1 MKRRILSLL
10 LVLTL
15 LMALPFAVAAEE
27 NGTANQENVSITV
40 SPEPDLTTGVI
51 DVEVLDTLTFQLKD
65 TGGNE
70 VNSGF
75 LRVPYGNST
84 TDMSVT
90 NGAVQLPVSNLIVS
104 NNDRLDGG
112 SREYCFKYME
122 SSDRDPIAEITLNIS
137 VHSVSVSNISLTS
150 NYALGGQI
158 DAFNVVFPQVNGVT
172 FGTPQIRN
180 EADEPVTS
188 GTFDHQTY
196 KVQVPVSFSKGYK
209 PADDFA
215 ITLDGKPGEPID
227 GGYAFELYPT
237 YTITYNNLDGRNLS
251 NAPASYNK
259 YSGTVTIPNPTKDG
273 YRFLGWTGEGITEPQ
288 KDVSFAAK
296 EMNRNLTYTA
306 KWEKIIYHNVDFV
319 TRHGATPQPQ
329 QVESGTKA
337 ARPADPTEDGWKFK
351 GWYISDDYIGEPFD
365 FTTAI
370 TENTTLYAKW
380 AKTWTVTFDVN
391 GHGTAPDPQTVDI
404 GTKAVRPTDPAQTGW
419 RFDGWYT
426 DKDCTAAYDFDSVVT
441 DNITLYAKWVKTVT
455 VTYHVG
461 SYGTAPDSQT
471 VDAGKKFTRPADPV
485 DSRAI
490 FQGWYTD
497 ENYTTAYDFGSAVE
511 TDLNLYAKWKDGYR
525 VVFQTAHGT
534 APAEQKVALDGK
546 ATKPADPTA
555 TGYIF
560 KGWYTSQLYTAEFD
574 FNTPITADTTL
585 YAKWNEIYTVTF
597 NVGGHGAAPTAQTV
611 ENGGKATKP
620 ENPTAKGWRFDGWYT
635 DEKCTARYDFD
646 KAVTANTTLYAKWTQ
661 LFTLTFETNGGTKI
675 DSVEAPD
682 GSLVY
687 LGSYKP
693 TKSGYYFVG
702 WYTDKN
708 LTRAS
713 RVGYVRMDGNKTVYA
728 KFAVADKTNPKT
740 ADPALPGLALAV
752 LSFSTVGLAA
762 MGLKKR
768 K

>member
-27 NGTANQENVSITV
+27 GEPETKKKDVSITV
-40 SPEPDLTTGVI
+40 SPAPNPTTGI
-51 DVEVLDTLTFQLKD
+51 IELNYDDTLTFYLTGSDNKPVTDGLFENLD
-65 TGGNE
+65 TSVE
-70 VNSGF
+70 VRVNNGLVAFKAADILSDYDEKLDKQFKFSGWYKGSSEWNPSQRIEHFIIVRSQSISTVTLTSTGYAYGAPASGF
-75 LRVPYGNST
+75 
-84 TDMSVT
+84 SVT
-90 NGAVQLPVSNLIVS
+90 SADAHVTP
-104 NNDRLDGG
+104 
-112 SREYCFKYME
+112 
-122 SSDRDPIAEITLNIS
+122 
-137 VHSVSVSNISLTS
+137 SNISIYEPETGNKDVTLGEKAYEVRLQLTTATGYS
-150 NYALGGQI
+150 LAP
-158 DAFNVVFPQVNGVT
+158 DAVV
-172 FGTPQIRN
+172 
-180 EADEPVTS
+180 
-188 GTFDHQTY
+188 
-196 KVQVPVSFSKGYK
+196 
-209 PADDFA
+209 
-215 ITLDGKPGEPID
+215 TLDGKTGKYAE
-227 GGYAFELYPT
+227 GGYYVFQLDELYPT
-237 YTITYNNLDGRNLS
+237 YTITYNLDGGTISGR
-251 NAPASYNK
+251 PTSYNK

-288 KDVSFAAK
+288 KDVSFEAK

-306 KWEKIIYHNVDFV
+306 MWKEIIYHNVGFV
-319 TRHGATPQPQ
+319 TGHGATPQPQ

-351 GWYISDDYIGEPFD
+351 GWYISDDYIGESFD

-370 TENTTLYAKW
+370 TENTTLHAKW
-380 AKTWTVTFDVN
+380 AKTWTVTFDSN
-391 GHGTAPDPQTVDI
+391 GHGTAPAMQTVEE
-404 GTKAVRPTDPAQTGW
+404 GENAV
-419 RFDGWYT
+419 
-426 DKDCTAAYDFDSVVT
+426 
-441 DNITLYAKWVKTVT
+441 
-455 VTYHVG
+455 
-461 SYGTAPDSQT
+461 
-471 VDAGKKFTRPADPV
+471 
-485 DSRAI
+485 
-490 FQGWYTD
+490 
-497 ENYTTAYDFGSAVE
+497 
-511 TDLNLYAKWKDGYR
+511 
-525 VVFQTAHGT
+525 
-534 APAEQKVALDGK
+534 
-546 ATKPADPTA
+546 KPADPTA
-555 TGYIF
+555 EGYSF
-560 KGWYTSQLYTAEFD
+560 QGWYTTAECTEEFQFDTTPITGNTTVYAKWVKKPIVSFNTNGHGTAPAVQTVELNGKAVKPADPTAEGYVFRGWYTTAACTTEFD
-574 FNTPITADTTL
+574 FNTPIAADTTL
-585 YAKWNEIYTVTF
+585 YAKWDEIYTVTF
-597 NVGGHGAAPTAQTV
+597 NVGGHGTAPAAQKV

-620 ENPTAKGWRFDGWYT
+620 ENPNAKGWRFDGWYT

>member
-15 LMALPFAVAAEE
+15 LLALPFAAAADETKKVTLTLTKDTWTYTDTVTFSVKGPGGEDVPNGEVVVHHNEDKVSCRVNKGVAEISASELVS
-27 NGTANQENVSITV
+27 GLRLTLDQETEIIVNYAPGSGSNYEPTSDQTLSITV
-40 SPEPDLTTGVI
+40 NKGVLTRVALTSVGYAYGAPVSDFSVQSATEHVSAGKVSIVNDTDTTFGEKAYKVRLQLTTAEGYSLAS
-51 DVEVLDTLTFQLKD
+51 DVAVTLDDKTGTPGGDGYYEFQLD
-65 TGGNE
+65 
-70 VNSGF
+70 
-75 LRVPYGNST
+75 
-84 TDMSVT
+84 
-90 NGAVQLPVSNLIVS
+90 
-104 NNDRLDGG
+104 
-112 SREYCFKYME
+112 
-122 SSDRDPIAEITLNIS
+122 
-137 VHSVSVSNISLTS
+137 
-150 NYALGGQI
+150 
-158 DAFNVVFPQVNGVT
+158 
-172 FGTPQIRN
+172 
-180 EADEPVTS
+180 
-188 GTFDHQTY
+188 
-196 KVQVPVSFSKGYK
+196 
-209 PADDFA
+209 
-215 ITLDGKPGEPID
+215 
-227 GGYAFELYPT
+227 ELYPT
-237 YTITYNNLDGRNLS
+237 YTITYNLNDGKLS
-251 NAPASYNK
+251 NAPAQYNK
-259 YSGTVTIPNPTKDG
+259 NSGAITLPRPTRDG
-273 YRFLGWTGEGITEPQ
+273 YRFTGWTGTDLTE
-288 KDVSFAAK
+288 KTLDVVIPAGSTGDRK
-296 EMNRNLTYTA
+296 YTA
-306 KWEKIIYHNVDFV
+306 NWVE
-319 TRHGATPQPQ
+319 TR
-329 QVESGTKA
+329 
-337 ARPADPTEDGWKFK
+337 
-351 GWYISDDYIGEPFD
+351 
-365 FTTAI
+365 
-370 TENTTLYAKW
+370 
-380 AKTWTVTFDVN
+380 TVTFDVN

-404 GTKAVRPTDPAQTGW
+404 DTKAVKPTDPAQTGW

-426 DKDCTAAYDFDSVVT
+426 DKGCTVAYDFDKEVT
-441 DNITLYAKWVKTVT
+441 EDITLYAKWVKTVT

-525 VVFQTAHGT
+525 VVFQTAYGT
-534 APAEQKVALDGK
+534 APAEQKVALNGK

-597 NVGGHGAAPTAQTV
+597 NVGDHGTAPTAQTV

-635 DEKCTARYDFD
+635 DEKCTAGYDFD

-708 LTRAS
+708 LTRES

-762 MGLKKR
+762 LGIQKR

>member
-15 LMALPFAVAAEE
+15 LLALPVAAAAAGTKEVTLTLTKGTWTYTDTVTFSVKGPDGE
-27 NGTANQENVSITV
+27 GVPNGEVEVRSSMDHVFCYVNNGVAEIPASVLVSKLELPLGQEAVISVNYGPGSGSDYGPKSGQTSITV
-40 SPEPDLTTGVI
+40 NESTLPTVALTSAGYAYGAPVSGFSVQSATEHVSAGVVSIVNDTDTTFGEKAYKVRLQLTT
-51 DVEVLDTLTFQLKD
+51 E
-65 TGGNE
+65 
-70 VNSGF
+70 
-75 LRVPYGNST
+75 
-84 TDMSVT
+84 
-90 NGAVQLPVSNLIVS
+90 
-104 NNDRLDGG
+104 
-112 SREYCFKYME
+112 
-122 SSDRDPIAEITLNIS
+122 
-137 VHSVSVSNISLTS
+137 
-150 NYALGGQI
+150 
-158 DAFNVVFPQVNGVT
+158 
-172 FGTPQIRN
+172 
-180 EADEPVTS
+180 
-188 GTFDHQTY
+188 
-196 KVQVPVSFSKGYK
+196 KGYSLA
-209 PADDFA
+209 PDAVV
-215 ITLDGKPGEPID
+215 TLDGKTGTSTGD
-227 GGYAFELYPT
+227 GYYEFQLDELYPT
-237 YTITYNNLDGRNLS
+237 YTITYELDGGTLS
-251 NAPASYNK
+251 NAPTQYNK
-259 YSGTVTIPNPTKDG
+259 NSGTITIPRPNRDG
-273 YRFLGWTGEGITEPQ
+273 YRFTGWTGTDLTE
-288 KDVSFAAK
+288 KTLDVVIPAGSTGDRK
-296 EMNRNLTYTA
+296 YTA
-306 KWEKIIYHNVDFV
+306 NWVE
-319 TRHGATPQPQ
+319 TR
-329 QVESGTKA
+329 
-337 ARPADPTEDGWKFK
+337 
-351 GWYISDDYIGEPFD
+351 
-365 FTTAI
+365 
-370 TENTTLYAKW
+370 
-380 AKTWTVTFDVN
+380 TVTFDVN

-404 GTKAVRPTDPAQTGW
+404 GTKAVKPTDPVQTSW

-426 DKDCTAAYDFDSVVT
+426 DKDCTAAYDFDKEVT
-441 DNITLYAKWVKTVT
+441 EDITLYAKWVQTVT

-497 ENYTTAYDFGSAVE
+497 ENYTTAYDFGSPVE

-525 VVFQTAHGT
+525 VVFQTAYGT
-534 APAEQKVALDGK
+534 APAEQKVALNGK
-546 ATKPADPTA
+546 ATKPADPTD

-585 YAKWNEIYTVTF
+585 YAKWDEIYTVTF
-597 NVGGHGAAPTAQTV
+597 NVGNHGTAPAPQKV

-682 GSLVY
+682 GYLVY

-762 MGLKKR
+762 LGIKKR

>member
-15 LMALPFAVAAEE
+15 LLALPVGASATEAAKKD
-27 NGTANQENVSITV
+27 V
-40 SPEPDLTTGVI
+40 VI
-51 DVEVLDTLTFQLKD
+51 DVR
-65 TGGNE
+65 
-70 VNSGF
+70 S
-75 LRVPYGNST
+75 NST
-84 TDMSVT
+84 L
-90 NGAVQLPVSNLIVS
+90 NYGEPIVFFVHEKG
-104 NNDRLDGG
+104 ND
-112 SREYCFKYME
+112 
-122 SSDRDPIAEITLNIS
+122 T
-137 VHSVSVSNISLTS
+137 T
-150 NYALGGQI
+150 
-158 DAFNVVFPQVNGVT
+158 
-172 FGTPQIRN
+172 
-180 EADEPVTS
+180 PVTS
-188 GTFDHQTY
+188 GQLRIKLGDSSYGHYLRADGTAQLFWDVSLVDQDVTVYVQYLGNDLWNETEGKTIQVHMNPQPLSTVTLTFAGYAYGAPVSGFSVKSATEHVSAGEVSIENDTDTTFGEKAY
-196 KVQVPVSFSKGYK
+196 KVRLQLTTEKGYSLA
-209 PADDFA
+209 PDAVV
-215 ITLDGKPGEPID
+215 TLDGKTGTSTGD
-227 GGYAFELYPT
+227 GYYEFQLDELYPT
-237 YTITYNNLDGRNLS
+237 YTITYDLDRGTIS
-251 NAPASYNK
+251 GQPTSYNK
-259 YSGTVTIPNPTKDG
+259 YSGRVTIPNPAKDG

-288 KDVSFAAK
+288 KDVSFEAK

-319 TRHGATPQPQ
+319 TEHGAKPQAQ

-351 GWYISDDYIGEPFD
+351 SWHLNNDYMDNPFD
-365 FTTAI
+365 FDTPI
-370 TENTTLYAKW
+370 TGNITLYAKW
-380 AKTWTVTFDVN
+380 AKTWTVTFDSN
-391 GHGTAPDPQTVDI
+391 GHGTAPDVQTVEE
-404 GTKAVRPTDPAQTGW
+404 GENAAKPTDPTDGDYSFQ
-419 RFDGWYT
+419 GWYT
-426 DKDCTAAYDFDSVVT
+426 TAECSTTFDFST
-441 DNITLYAKWVKTVT
+441 PITGDTTVYAKWVKKPIVSFNKN
-455 VTYHVG
+455 G
-461 SYGTAPDSQT
+461 
-471 VDAGKKFTRPADPV
+471 
-485 DSRAI
+485 
-490 FQGWYTD
+490 
-497 ENYTTAYDFGSAVE
+497 
-511 TDLNLYAKWKDGYR
+511 
-525 VVFQTAHGT
+525 HGT
-534 APAEQKVALDGK
+534 APASQTVELNGK

-555 TGYIF
+555 EGYVF
-560 KGWYTSQLYTAEFD
+560 RGWYTTAACTTEFD
-574 FNTPITADTTL
+574 FNTPIAADTTL
-585 YAKWNEIYTVTF
+585 YAKWDEIYTVTF
-597 NVGGHGAAPTAQTV
+597 NVGDHGTAPAPQKV

-682 GSLVY
+682 GYLVY

-762 MGLKKR
+762 LGIQKR

>member
-27 NGTANQENVSITV
+27 GEPETKKKDVSITV
-40 SPEPDLTTGVI
+40 SPAPNPTTGI
-51 DVEVLDTLTFQLKD
+51 IELNYDDTLTFYLTGSDNKPVTDGLFENLD
-65 TGGNE
+65 TSVE
-70 VNSGF
+70 VRVNDGLVAFKAADILSDYDEKLDKQFKFSGWYKGSSEWNPSQRIEHFIIVRSQSISTVTLTSTGYAYGAPASGF
-75 LRVPYGNST
+75 
-84 TDMSVT
+84 SVT
-90 NGAVQLPVSNLIVS
+90 SADAHVTP
-104 NNDRLDGG
+104 
-112 SREYCFKYME
+112 
-122 SSDRDPIAEITLNIS
+122 
-137 VHSVSVSNISLTS
+137 SNISIYEPETGNKDVTLGEKAYEVRLQLTTATGYS
-150 NYALGGQI
+150 LAP
-158 DAFNVVFPQVNGVT
+158 DAVV
-172 FGTPQIRN
+172 
-180 EADEPVTS
+180 
-188 GTFDHQTY
+188 
-196 KVQVPVSFSKGYK
+196 
-209 PADDFA
+209 
-215 ITLDGKPGEPID
+215 TLDGKTGKYAE
-227 GGYAFELYPT
+227 GGYYVFQLDELYPT
-237 YTITYNNLDGRNLS
+237 YTITYNLDGGTISGR
-251 NAPASYNK
+251 PTSYNK

-288 KDVSFAAK
+288 KDVSFEAK

-306 KWEKIIYHNVDFV
+306 MWKEIIYHNVGFV
-319 TRHGATPQPQ
+319 TGHGATPQPQ

-370 TENTTLYAKW
+370 TENTTLHAKW
-380 AKTWTVTFDVN
+380 AKTWTVTFDSN
-391 GHGTAPDPQTVDI
+391 GHGAAP
-404 GTKAVRPTDPAQTGW
+404 A
-419 RFDGWYT
+419 
-426 DKDCTAAYDFDSVVT
+426 
-441 DNITLYAKWVKTVT
+441 
-455 VTYHVG
+455 
-461 SYGTAPDSQT
+461 SQT
-471 VDAGKKFTRPADPV
+471 V
-485 DSRAI
+485 
-490 FQGWYTD
+490 
-497 ENYTTAYDFGSAVE
+497 E
-511 TDLNLYAKWKDGYR
+511 LN
-525 VVFQTAHGT
+525 
-534 APAEQKVALDGK
+534 GK
-546 ATKPADPTA
+546 AVKPADPTA
-555 TGYIF
+555 EGYVF
-560 KGWYTSQLYTAEFD
+560 RGWYTTAACTTEFD
-574 FNTPITADTTL
+574 FNTPIAADTTL
-585 YAKWNEIYTVTF
+585 YAKWDEIYTVTF
-597 NVGGHGAAPTAQTV
+597 NVGGHGTAPAAQKV

-740 ADPALPGLALAV
+740 ADPALPGLALVV

>member
-15 LMALPFAVAAEE
+15 LLALPVAAAAAGTKEVTLTLTKDTWTYTDTVTFSVKGPDGE
-27 NGTANQENVSITV
+27 GVPNGEVEVRSSMDHVFCYVNNGVAEIPASVLVSKLELPLGQEAVISVNYGPGSGSDYGPKSGQISITV
-40 SPEPDLTTGVI
+40 NESTLPTVALTSAGYAYGAPVSGFSVQSATEHVSAGVVSIVNDTDTTFGEKAYKVRLQLTTAEGYSLAS
-51 DVEVLDTLTFQLKD
+51 DVAVTLDDKTGTSTGDGYYEFQLD
-65 TGGNE
+65 
-70 VNSGF
+70 
-75 LRVPYGNST
+75 
-84 TDMSVT
+84 
-90 NGAVQLPVSNLIVS
+90 
-104 NNDRLDGG
+104 
-112 SREYCFKYME
+112 
-122 SSDRDPIAEITLNIS
+122 
-137 VHSVSVSNISLTS
+137 
-150 NYALGGQI
+150 
-158 DAFNVVFPQVNGVT
+158 
-172 FGTPQIRN
+172 
-180 EADEPVTS
+180 
-188 GTFDHQTY
+188 
-196 KVQVPVSFSKGYK
+196 
-209 PADDFA
+209 
-215 ITLDGKPGEPID
+215 
-227 GGYAFELYPT
+227 ELYPT
-237 YTITYNNLDGRNLS
+237 YTITYNLNDGTIS
-251 NAPASYNK
+251 GQPTSYNK
-259 YSGTVTIPNPTKDG
+259 YSGRVTIPNPTKDG

-288 KDVSFAAK
+288 KDVSFEAK
-296 EMNRNLTYTA
+296 EMNRNLTYMA

-319 TRHGATPQPQ
+319 TEHGAKPQAQ

-351 GWYISDDYIGEPFD
+351 SWHLNNDYMDAPFD
-365 FTTAI
+365 FDTPI
-370 TENTTLYAKW
+370 TENITLYAKW
-380 AKTWTVTFDVN
+380 AKTWTVTFDSN
-391 GHGTAPDPQTVDI
+391 GHGTAPAVQTVEE
-404 GTKAVRPTDPAQTGW
+404 GENAAKPTDPTDGDYSFQ
-419 RFDGWYT
+419 GWYT
-426 DKDCTAAYDFDSVVT
+426 TAECTTEFRFDT
-441 DNITLYAKWVKTVT
+441 PITGDTTVYAKWVKKPIVSFNRN
-455 VTYHVG
+455 G
-461 SYGTAPDSQT
+461 
-471 VDAGKKFTRPADPV
+471 
-485 DSRAI
+485 
-490 FQGWYTD
+490 
-497 ENYTTAYDFGSAVE
+497 
-511 TDLNLYAKWKDGYR
+511 
-525 VVFQTAHGT
+525 HGT
-534 APAEQKVALDGK
+534 APASQTVELNGK

-555 TGYIF
+555 EGYVF
-560 KGWYTSQLYTAEFD
+560 RGWYTTAACTTEFD

-597 NVGGHGAAPTAQTV
+597 NVGRHGTAPTAQTV

-682 GSLVY
+682 GYLVY

-762 MGLKKR
+762 LGIQKR

>member
-15 LMALPFAVAAEE
+15 LMALPVAVAAAGTKEVTLTLTQDTWTYTDTVTFSVKGPDGE
-27 NGTANQENVSITV
+27 DVPNGEVEVRSSMALVFCYVNNGVAEISASELVSGLELTLGQKTEISVNYTPGSGSDYAPKSGQTSITV
-40 SPEPDLTTGVI
+40 NESTLPTVALTSAGYAYGAPVSGFSVKSATEHVSAGEVSIENDTDTTFGEKAYKVRLQLTTEKGYSLAS
-51 DVEVLDTLTFQLKD
+51 DVAVTLDDKTGTSTGDGHYEFQLD
-65 TGGNE
+65 
-70 VNSGF
+70 
-75 LRVPYGNST
+75 
-84 TDMSVT
+84 
-90 NGAVQLPVSNLIVS
+90 
-104 NNDRLDGG
+104 
-112 SREYCFKYME
+112 
-122 SSDRDPIAEITLNIS
+122 
-137 VHSVSVSNISLTS
+137 
-150 NYALGGQI
+150 
-158 DAFNVVFPQVNGVT
+158 
-172 FGTPQIRN
+172 
-180 EADEPVTS
+180 
-188 GTFDHQTY
+188 
-196 KVQVPVSFSKGYK
+196 
-209 PADDFA
+209 
-215 ITLDGKPGEPID
+215 
-227 GGYAFELYPT
+227 ELYPT
-237 YTITYNNLDGRNLS
+237 YTITYELDGGTLS
-251 NAPASYNK
+251 NAPTQYNK
-259 YSGTVTIPNPTKDG
+259 NSGTVTLPRPTRDG
-273 YRFLGWTGEGITEPQ
+273 YRFTGWTGTDLTE
-288 KDVSFAAK
+288 KTLDVVIPAGSTGDRK
-296 EMNRNLTYTA
+296 YTA
-306 KWEKIIYHNVDFV
+306 NW
-319 TRHGATPQPQ
+319 
-329 QVESGTKA
+329 VETQ
-337 ARPADPTEDGWKFK
+337 
-351 GWYISDDYIGEPFD
+351 
-365 FTTAI
+365 
-370 TENTTLYAKW
+370 
-380 AKTWTVTFDVN
+380 TVTFDVN

-426 DKDCTAAYDFDSVVT
+426 DRDCTAAYDFDKEVT
-441 DNITLYAKWVKTVT
+441 EDITLYAKWVQTVT

-461 SYGTAPDSQT
+461 SYGTAPASQT

-574 FNTPITADTTL
+574 FNTPIAADTTL

-762 MGLKKR
+762 VGLKKR

>member
-15 LMALPFAVAAEE
+15 LLALPFAVAAEE

-237 YTITYNNLDGRNLS
+237 YTITYNNLDGGKLS

-288 KDVSFAAK
+288 KDVSFEAK

-306 KWEKIIYHNVDFV
+306 EWEKIIYHNVGFV
-319 TRHGATPQPQ
+319 TEHGAAPQPQ

-370 TENTTLYAKW
+370 TENTTLHAKW
-380 AKTWTVTFDVN
+380 AKTWTVTFDVG
-391 GHGTAPDPQTVDI
+391 GHGAAPAVQTVEE
-404 GTKAVRPTDPAQTGW
+404 G
-419 RFDGWYT
+419 
-426 DKDCTAAYDFDSVVT
+426 
-441 DNITLYAKWVKTVT
+441 
-455 VTYHVG
+455 
-461 SYGTAPDSQT
+461 
-471 VDAGKKFTRPADPV
+471 
-485 DSRAI
+485 
-490 FQGWYTD
+490 
-497 ENYTTAYDFGSAVE
+497 E
-511 TDLNLYAKWKDGYR
+511 
-525 VVFQTAHGT
+525 
-534 APAEQKVALDGK
+534 K

-555 TGYIF
+555 EGYSF
-560 KGWYTSQLYTAEFD
+560 QGWYTDTRYTMEYDFSKEVTEDTTLYAKWVKKPIVSFNTNGHGAAPASQTVELNGKAVKPADPTAEGYVFRGWYTTAACTTEFD

-635 DEKCTARYDFD
+635 DEKCTAGYDFD

>member
-15 LMALPFAVAAEE
+15 LLTLPFAGSAEAA
-27 NGTANQENVSITV
+27 A
-40 SPEPDLTTGVI
+40 
-51 DVEVLDTLTFQLKD
+51 KK
-65 TGGNE
+65 
-70 VNSGF
+70 
-75 LRVPYGNST
+75 
-84 TDMSVT
+84 SVT
-90 NGAVQLPVSNLIVS
+90 VAMLSDPALTYTETVKFSVKDKDGQPVTDGTVNLRSSVEGSNQCSCPVNNGVAEIQASTLVSNLGLPLGQPIEIFSCYLPGSGAYEATAETPLTITVNESTLPTVALTFVGYAYGKPVSGFSVQSATEHVSAGEVSIV
-104 NNDRLDGG
+104 NTD
-112 SREYCFKYME
+112 
-122 SSDRDPIAEITLNIS
+122 T
-137 VHSVSVSNISLTS
+137 
-150 NYALGGQI
+150 
-158 DAFNVVFPQVNGVT
+158 T
-172 FGTPQIRN
+172 FG
-180 EADEPVTS
+180 EKA
-188 GTFDHQTY
+188 Y
-196 KVQVPVSFSKGYK
+196 KVRLQLTTAEGYSLASDVAVTLDDK
-209 PADDFA
+209 TGTSADDGYYEFQ
-215 ITLDGKPGEPID
+215 LD
-227 GGYAFELYPT
+227 ELYPT
-237 YTITYNNLDGRNLS
+237 YTITYELGGGTLS
-251 NAPASYNK
+251 NAPTQYNK
-259 YSGTVTIPNPTKDG
+259 NSGTVTLPRPTRDG
-273 YRFLGWTGEGITEPQ
+273 YRFTRWTGTDLAEKTL
-288 KDVSFAAK
+288 DVVIPAASTGDR
-296 EMNRNLTYTA
+296 EYTA
-306 KWEKIIYHNVDFV
+306 NWVE
-319 TRHGATPQPQ
+319 TR
-329 QVESGTKA
+329 
-337 ARPADPTEDGWKFK
+337 
-351 GWYISDDYIGEPFD
+351 
-365 FTTAI
+365 
-370 TENTTLYAKW
+370 
-380 AKTWTVTFDVN
+380 TVTFDVN

-426 DKDCTAAYDFDSVVT
+426 DKDCTAAYDFVSVVT

-461 SYGTAPDSQT
+461 SYGTAPASQT

-525 VVFQTAHGT
+525 VVFQTAHGA
-534 APAEQKVALDGK
+534 APAEQKVALNGK

-574 FNTPITADTTL
+574 FNTPMAADTTL
-585 YAKWNEIYTVTF
+585 YAKWDEIYTVTF
-597 NVGGHGAAPTAQTV
+597 NVGGHGTAPAAQKV

-762 MGLKKR
+762 VGLKKR

>member
-15 LMALPFAVAAEE
+15 LLALPVAAAAAGTKEVTLTLTKDTWTYTDTVTFSVKGPDGE
-27 NGTANQENVSITV
+27 GVPNGEVEVRSSMDHVFCYVNNGVAEIPASVLVSKLELPLGQEAVISVNYGPGSGSDYGPKSGQTSITV
-40 SPEPDLTTGVI
+40 NESTLPTVALTSAGYAYGAPVSGFSVQSATEHVSAGVVSIVNDTDTTFGEKAYKVRLQLTT
-51 DVEVLDTLTFQLKD
+51 E
-65 TGGNE
+65 
-70 VNSGF
+70 
-75 LRVPYGNST
+75 
-84 TDMSVT
+84 
-90 NGAVQLPVSNLIVS
+90 
-104 NNDRLDGG
+104 
-112 SREYCFKYME
+112 
-122 SSDRDPIAEITLNIS
+122 
-137 VHSVSVSNISLTS
+137 
-150 NYALGGQI
+150 
-158 DAFNVVFPQVNGVT
+158 
-172 FGTPQIRN
+172 
-180 EADEPVTS
+180 
-188 GTFDHQTY
+188 
-196 KVQVPVSFSKGYK
+196 KGYSLA
-209 PADDFA
+209 PDAV
-215 ITLDGKPGEPID
+215 ITLDGKTGTPVGD
-227 GGYAFELYPT
+227 GYYEFQLDELYPT
-237 YTITYNNLDGRNLS
+237 YTITYELDGGTLS
-251 NAPASYNK
+251 NAPTQYNK
-259 YSGTVTIPNPTKDG
+259 NSGTITIPRPTRDG
-273 YRFLGWTGEGITEPQ
+273 YRFTGWTGTDLTE
-288 KDVSFAAK
+288 KTLDVVIPAGSTGDR
-296 EMNRNLTYTA
+296 EYTA
-306 KWEKIIYHNVDFV
+306 NWVE
-319 TRHGATPQPQ
+319 TR
-329 QVESGTKA
+329 
-337 ARPADPTEDGWKFK
+337 
-351 GWYISDDYIGEPFD
+351 
-365 FTTAI
+365 
-370 TENTTLYAKW
+370 
-380 AKTWTVTFDVN
+380 TVTFDVN
-391 GHGTAPDPQTVDI
+391 GHGTAPAPQTVDI
-404 GTKAVRPTDPAQTGW
+404 GTKAVKPADPAQTGW

-426 DKDCTAAYDFDSVVT
+426 DKDCTAAYDFDKEVT
-441 DNITLYAKWVKTVT
+441 KDITLYAKWVKTVT

-525 VVFQTAHGT
+525 VVFQTAYGT
-534 APAEQKVALDGK
+534 APAEQKVALNGK

-585 YAKWNEIYTVTF
+585 YAKWNETYTVTF
-597 NVGGHGAAPTAQTV
+597 NVGDHGTAPTAQTV

-646 KAVTANTTLYAKWTQ
+646 KTVTANTTLYAKWTQ

-682 GSLVY
+682 GYLVY

-752 LSFSTVGLAA
+752 LSFSAVGLAA
-762 MGLKKR
+762 VGIQKR

>member
-15 LMALPFAVAAEE
+15 LLVLPVAVAAAGTKEVTLTLTQDTWTYTDTVTFSVKGPDGE
-27 NGTANQENVSITV
+27 DVPNGEVEVRSSMDHVFCYVNKGVAEIPASVLVSRLELTLGQETVISVNYGPGSGSDYAPKSGQTSITV
-40 SPEPDLTTGVI
+40 NESTLPTVALTSAGYAYGAPVSGFSVQSATEHVSAGVVSIVNDTDTTFGEKAYKVRLQLTT
-51 DVEVLDTLTFQLKD
+51 E
-65 TGGNE
+65 
-70 VNSGF
+70 
-75 LRVPYGNST
+75 
-84 TDMSVT
+84 
-90 NGAVQLPVSNLIVS
+90 
-104 NNDRLDGG
+104 
-112 SREYCFKYME
+112 
-122 SSDRDPIAEITLNIS
+122 
-137 VHSVSVSNISLTS
+137 
-150 NYALGGQI
+150 
-158 DAFNVVFPQVNGVT
+158 
-172 FGTPQIRN
+172 
-180 EADEPVTS
+180 
-188 GTFDHQTY
+188 
-196 KVQVPVSFSKGYK
+196 KGYSLA
-209 PADDFA
+209 PDAVV
-215 ITLDGKPGEPID
+215 TLDGKTGTSTGD
-227 GGYAFELYPT
+227 GYYEFQLDELYPT
-237 YTITYNNLDGRNLS
+237 YTITYELDGGTLS
-251 NAPASYNK
+251 NAPTQYNK
-259 YSGTVTIPNPTKDG
+259 NSGTITIPRPTRAG
-273 YRFLGWTGEGITEPQ
+273 YRFTGWTGTDLTE
-288 KDVSFAAK
+288 KTLDVVIPAGST
-296 EMNRNLTYTA
+296 EDREYTA
-306 KWEKIIYHNVDFV
+306 NWVE
-319 TRHGATPQPQ
+319 TR
-329 QVESGTKA
+329 
-337 ARPADPTEDGWKFK
+337 
-351 GWYISDDYIGEPFD
+351 
-365 FTTAI
+365 
-370 TENTTLYAKW
+370 
-380 AKTWTVTFDVN
+380 TVTFDVN
-391 GHGTAPDPQTVDI
+391 GHGTAPAPQTVDI

-461 SYGTAPDSQT
+461 SYGTAPASQT

-525 VVFQTAHGT
+525 VVFQTAYGT
-534 APAEQKVALDGK
+534 APAEQKVALNGK

-555 TGYIF
+555 EGYVF
-560 KGWYTSQLYTAEFD
+560 RGWYTTAACTTEFD

-585 YAKWNEIYTVTF
+585 YAKWNETYTVTF
-597 NVGGHGAAPTAQTV
+597 NVGDHGTAPTAQTV

-762 MGLKKR
+762 LGIQKR

>member
-15 LMALPFAVAAEE
+15 LLALPVAVAAAGTKEVTLTLTQDTWTYTDTVTFSVKGPDGE
-27 NGTANQENVSITV
+27 AVPNGEVEVRGSMDQVFCYVNNGVAKISASVLVSKLELALGQKTEISVNYTPGSGSDYAPTSGQTSITV
-40 SPEPDLTTGVI
+40 NESTLPTVALTSAGYAYGAPVSDFSVQSATEHVSAGKVSIVNDTDTTFGEKAYKVRLQLTTAEGYSLAS
-51 DVEVLDTLTFQLKD
+51 DVVVTLDSKTGTPVGDGYYEFQLD
-65 TGGNE
+65 
-70 VNSGF
+70 
-75 LRVPYGNST
+75 
-84 TDMSVT
+84 
-90 NGAVQLPVSNLIVS
+90 
-104 NNDRLDGG
+104 
-112 SREYCFKYME
+112 
-122 SSDRDPIAEITLNIS
+122 
-137 VHSVSVSNISLTS
+137 
-150 NYALGGQI
+150 
-158 DAFNVVFPQVNGVT
+158 
-172 FGTPQIRN
+172 
-180 EADEPVTS
+180 
-188 GTFDHQTY
+188 
-196 KVQVPVSFSKGYK
+196 
-209 PADDFA
+209 
-215 ITLDGKPGEPID
+215 
-227 GGYAFELYPT
+227 ELYPT
-237 YTITYNNLDGRNLS
+237 YTITYELDGGTLS
-251 NAPASYNK
+251 NAPTQYDKN
-259 YSGTVTIPNPTKDG
+259 SGTITLPRPTRDG
-273 YRFLGWTGEGITEPQ
+273 YRFTGWTSTGLTE
-288 KDVSFAAK
+288 KTLDVVIPAGSTGDR
-296 EMNRNLTYTA
+296 EYTA
-306 KWEKIIYHNVDFV
+306 NWVE
-319 TRHGATPQPQ
+319 TR
-329 QVESGTKA
+329 
-337 ARPADPTEDGWKFK
+337 
-351 GWYISDDYIGEPFD
+351 
-365 FTTAI
+365 
-370 TENTTLYAKW
+370 
-380 AKTWTVTFDVN
+380 TVTFDVN
-391 GHGTAPDPQTVDI
+391 GHGTAPAPQTVDI
-404 GTKAVRPTDPAQTGW
+404 GTKAVKPTDPAQTGW

-426 DKDCTAAYDFDSVVT
+426 DKDCTAAYDFDKEVT
-441 DNITLYAKWVKTVT
+441 KDITLYAKWVKTVT

-461 SYGTAPDSQT
+461 SYGTAPASQT

-525 VVFQTAHGT
+525 VVFQTAYGT
-534 APAEQKVALDGK
+534 APAEQKVALNGK

-585 YAKWNEIYTVTF
+585 YAKWNETYTVTF
-597 NVGGHGAAPTAQTV
+597 NVGNHGTAPTAQTV

-708 LTRAS
+708 LTRES

-762 MGLKKR
+762 LGIQKR

>member
-15 LMALPFAVAAEE
+15 LLALPFAVAAAGTKEVTLTLTQDTWTYTDTVTFSVKGPDGE
-27 NGTANQENVSITV
+27 DVPNGEVEVRSSMALVFCYVNNGVAEISASELVSGLELTLGQKTEISVNYTPGSGSDYAPKSGQTSITV
-40 SPEPDLTTGVI
+40 NESTLPTVALTSVGYAYGAPVSDFSVQSATEHVSAGKVSFVNDTDTTFGEKAYKVRLQLTT
-51 DVEVLDTLTFQLKD
+51 E
-65 TGGNE
+65 
-70 VNSGF
+70 
-75 LRVPYGNST
+75 
-84 TDMSVT
+84 
-90 NGAVQLPVSNLIVS
+90 
-104 NNDRLDGG
+104 
-112 SREYCFKYME
+112 
-122 SSDRDPIAEITLNIS
+122 
-137 VHSVSVSNISLTS
+137 
-150 NYALGGQI
+150 
-158 DAFNVVFPQVNGVT
+158 
-172 FGTPQIRN
+172 
-180 EADEPVTS
+180 
-188 GTFDHQTY
+188 
-196 KVQVPVSFSKGYK
+196 KGYSLA
-209 PADDFA
+209 PDAVV
-215 ITLDGKPGEPID
+215 TLDGKTGTPVGD
-227 GGYAFELYPT
+227 GYYEFQLDELYPT
-237 YTITYNNLDGRNLS
+237 YTITYELDGGTLS
-251 NAPASYNK
+251 NAPAQYNK
-259 YSGTVTIPNPTKDG
+259 NSGTVTLPRPTRDG
-273 YRFLGWTGEGITEPQ
+273 YRFTGWTGTDLTE
-288 KDVSFAAK
+288 KTLDVVIPAGSTGDRK
-296 EMNRNLTYTA
+296 YTA
-306 KWEKIIYHNVDFV
+306 NWVE
-319 TRHGATPQPQ
+319 TR
-329 QVESGTKA
+329 
-337 ARPADPTEDGWKFK
+337 
-351 GWYISDDYIGEPFD
+351 
-365 FTTAI
+365 
-370 TENTTLYAKW
+370 
-380 AKTWTVTFDVN
+380 TVTFDVN

-525 VVFQTAHGT
+525 VVFQTAYGT

-635 DEKCTARYDFD
+635 DEKCTAGYDFD

-762 MGLKKR
+762 VGLKKR

>member
-15 LMALPFAVAAEE
+15 LLALPVGASATEAAKKD
-27 NGTANQENVSITV
+27 V
-40 SPEPDLTTGVI
+40 VI
-51 DVEVLDTLTFQLKD
+51 DVR
-65 TGGNE
+65 
-70 VNSGF
+70 S
-75 LRVPYGNST
+75 NST
-84 TDMSVT
+84 L
-90 NGAVQLPVSNLIVS
+90 NYGEPIVLFVHEKG
-104 NNDRLDGG
+104 ND
-112 SREYCFKYME
+112 
-122 SSDRDPIAEITLNIS
+122 T
-137 VHSVSVSNISLTS
+137 T
-150 NYALGGQI
+150 
-158 DAFNVVFPQVNGVT
+158 
-172 FGTPQIRN
+172 
-180 EADEPVTS
+180 PVTS
-188 GTFDHQTY
+188 GQLQIKLGDSSYGAHPGADGTVQILLDVSLVDQDVTVYVQYLGNDLWNETEEKTIQVHMNPQPLSTVTLTSAGYAYGAPVSGFSVKSATEHVSAGEVSIVNDTDTTFGEKAY
-196 KVQVPVSFSKGYK
+196 KVRLQLTTEKGYSL
-209 PADDFA
+209 ASDVA
-215 ITLDGKPGEPID
+215 VTLDDKTGTSTGD
-227 GGYAFELYPT
+227 GHYEFQLDELYPT
-237 YTITYNNLDGRNLS
+237 YTITYELDGGTLS
-251 NAPASYNK
+251 NAPTQYNK
-259 YSGTVTIPNPTKDG
+259 NSGTVTLPRPTRDG
-273 YRFLGWTGEGITEPQ
+273 YRFTGWTGTDLAEKTL
-288 KDVSFAAK
+288 DVVIPAGSTGDR
-296 EMNRNLTYTA
+296 EYTA
-306 KWEKIIYHNVDFV
+306 NWVE
-319 TRHGATPQPQ
+319 TR
-329 QVESGTKA
+329 
-337 ARPADPTEDGWKFK
+337 
-351 GWYISDDYIGEPFD
+351 
-365 FTTAI
+365 
-370 TENTTLYAKW
+370 
-380 AKTWTVTFDVN
+380 TVTFDVN

-461 SYGTAPDSQT
+461 SYGTAPASQT
-471 VDAGKKFTRPADPV
+471 VDTGKKFTRPADPV

-511 TDLNLYAKWKDGYR
+511 TNLNLYAKWKDGYR
-525 VVFQTAHGT
+525 VVFQTAHGA
-534 APAEQKVALDGK
+534 APAEQKVALNGK

-574 FNTPITADTTL
+574 FNTPIAADTTL
-585 YAKWNEIYTVTF
+585 YAKWDEIYTVTF
-597 NVGGHGAAPTAQTV
+597 NVGGHGTAPAAQKV

-740 ADPALPGLALAV
+740 ADPALPGLAMAV
-752 LSFSTVGLAA
+752 LSFSAVGLAA

>member
-15 LMALPFAVAAEE
+15 LLALPVAVAAAGTKEVTLTLTQDTWTYTDTVTFSVKE
-27 NGTANQENVSITV
+27 PGGEVVPNGKVEVRSSMGLVSCYVNNGVAKISASELVSGLDLTLGQETEIFVNYEPGSGSDYAPTNGQTLITVNESTLPTVALTSAGYAYGAPVSGFSVKSATEHVSAGEVSIENDTDTTFGEKAYKV
-40 SPEPDLTTGVI
+40 RLQLTT
-51 DVEVLDTLTFQLKD
+51 E
-65 TGGNE
+65 
-70 VNSGF
+70 
-75 LRVPYGNST
+75 
-84 TDMSVT
+84 
-90 NGAVQLPVSNLIVS
+90 
-104 NNDRLDGG
+104 
-112 SREYCFKYME
+112 
-122 SSDRDPIAEITLNIS
+122 
-137 VHSVSVSNISLTS
+137 
-150 NYALGGQI
+150 
-158 DAFNVVFPQVNGVT
+158 
-172 FGTPQIRN
+172 
-180 EADEPVTS
+180 
-188 GTFDHQTY
+188 
-196 KVQVPVSFSKGYK
+196 KGYSLA
-209 PADDFA
+209 PDAVV
-215 ITLDGKPGEPID
+215 TLDGKTGTSTGD
-227 GGYAFELYPT
+227 GYYEFQLDELYPT
-237 YTITYNNLDGRNLS
+237 YTITYELDGGTLS
-251 NAPASYNK
+251 NAPTQYNK
-259 YSGTVTIPNPTKDG
+259 NSGTITIPRPTRDG
-273 YRFLGWTGEGITEPQ
+273 YRFTGWTGTDLTE
-288 KDVSFAAK
+288 KTLDVVIPAGSTGDR
-296 EMNRNLTYTA
+296 EYTA
-306 KWEKIIYHNVDFV
+306 NWVG
-319 TRHGATPQPQ
+319 TR
-329 QVESGTKA
+329 
-337 ARPADPTEDGWKFK
+337 
-351 GWYISDDYIGEPFD
+351 
-365 FTTAI
+365 
-370 TENTTLYAKW
+370 
-380 AKTWTVTFDVN
+380 TVTFDVN

-404 GTKAVRPTDPAQTGW
+404 GTKAVKPADPVQTGW

-461 SYGTAPDSQT
+461 SYGTAPASQT

-525 VVFQTAHGT
+525 VVFQTAYGT
-534 APAEQKVALDGK
+534 APAEQKVALNGK

-585 YAKWNEIYTVTF
+585 YAKWNETYTVTF
-597 NVGGHGAAPTAQTV
+597 NVGDHGTAPTAQTV

-635 DEKCTARYDFD
+635 DERYTARYDFD

-708 LTRAS
+708 LTRES

-762 MGLKKR
+762 LGIQKR

>member
-15 LMALPFAVAAEE
+15 LLALPVGASATEAAKKD
-27 NGTANQENVSITV
+27 V
-40 SPEPDLTTGVI
+40 VI
-51 DVEVLDTLTFQLKD
+51 DVR
-65 TGGNE
+65 
-70 VNSGF
+70 S
-75 LRVPYGNST
+75 NST
-84 TDMSVT
+84 L
-90 NGAVQLPVSNLIVS
+90 NYGEPIVFFVHEKG
-104 NNDRLDGG
+104 ND
-112 SREYCFKYME
+112 
-122 SSDRDPIAEITLNIS
+122 T
-137 VHSVSVSNISLTS
+137 T
-150 NYALGGQI
+150 
-158 DAFNVVFPQVNGVT
+158 
-172 FGTPQIRN
+172 
-180 EADEPVTS
+180 PVTS
-188 GTFDHQTY
+188 GQLRIKLGDSSYGYYLRADGTAQLFLDVSLVDQDVTVYVQYLGNDLWNETKEKTIQVHMNPQPLSTVTLTSAGYAYGAPVSGFSVKSATEHVSAGEVSIENDTDTTFGEKAY
-196 KVQVPVSFSKGYK
+196 KVRLQLTTEKGYSLA
-209 PADDFA
+209 PDAVV
-215 ITLDGKPGEPID
+215 TLDGKTGTSTGD
-227 GGYAFELYPT
+227 GYYEFQLDELYPT
-237 YTITYNNLDGRNLS
+237 YTITYKLNDGKLS
-251 NAPASYNK
+251 NAPAQYNK
-259 YSGTVTIPNPTKDG
+259 NSGAITLPRPNRDG
-273 YRFLGWTGEGITEPQ
+273 YRFTGWTGTDLTE
-288 KDVSFAAK
+288 KTLDVVIPAGSTGDR
-296 EMNRNLTYTA
+296 EYTA
-306 KWEKIIYHNVDFV
+306 NWVE
-319 TRHGATPQPQ
+319 TR
-329 QVESGTKA
+329 
-337 ARPADPTEDGWKFK
+337 
-351 GWYISDDYIGEPFD
+351 
-365 FTTAI
+365 
-370 TENTTLYAKW
+370 
-380 AKTWTVTFDVN
+380 TVTFDVN
-391 GHGTAPDPQTVDI
+391 GHGTAPAPQTVDI

-461 SYGTAPDSQT
+461 SYGTAPASQT

-525 VVFQTAHGT
+525 VVFQTAYGT
-534 APAEQKVALDGK
+534 APAEQKVALNGK

-555 TGYIF
+555 EGYVF
-560 KGWYTSQLYTAEFD
+560 RGWYTTAACTTEFD

-585 YAKWNEIYTVTF
+585 YAKWNETYTVTF
-597 NVGGHGAAPTAQTV
+597 NVGDHGTAPTAQTV

-708 LTRAS
+708 LTRTS

-762 MGLKKR
+762 LGIQKR

>member
-15 LMALPFAVAAEE
+15 LLALPFAAAADETKEVTLTLTQDTWTYTDTVTFSVKEPGGEEVPNGEVVVHHDVNQVSCHVNNGVAKISASELVS
-27 NGTANQENVSITV
+27 GLGLTLDQETEIIVNYAPDPGSNYEPTSEQTLRITVNKGVLTRVEMTGYTGYEYGKPASDFRISNVSEGAKVQKTFFRDAAGDNLTGNFEGKAYVLWINLACTENYV
-40 SPEPDLTTGVI
+40 FPENPDDLTV
-51 DVEVLDTLTFQLKD
+51 
-65 TGGNE
+65 
-70 VNSGF
+70 
-75 LRVPYGNST
+75 
-84 TDMSVT
+84 
-90 NGAVQLPVSNLIVS
+90 
-104 NNDRLDGG
+104 
-112 SREYCFKYME
+112 
-122 SSDRDPIAEITLNIS
+122 
-137 VHSVSVSNISLTS
+137 
-150 NYALGGQI
+150 
-158 DAFNVVFPQVNGVT
+158 
-172 FGTPQIRN
+172 
-180 EADEPVTS
+180 
-188 GTFDHQTY
+188 
-196 KVQVPVSFSKGYK
+196 
-209 PADDFA
+209 
-215 ITLDGKPGEPID
+215 TLDGKAAKVEDGFYIFQLDKLVPTYHIKYTLD
-227 GGYAFELYPT
+227 GGTMSGAPDS
-237 YTITYNNLDGRNLS
+237 YTENSADITL
-251 NAPASYNK
+251 PQ
-259 YSGTVTIPNPTKDG
+259 PTKAG
-273 YRFLGWTGEGITEPQ
+273 YRFTGWTGTDLTE
-288 KDVSFAAK
+288 KTLDVVIPAGSTGDRK
-296 EMNRNLTYTA
+296 YTA
-306 KWEKIIYHNVDFV
+306 NW
-319 TRHGATPQPQ
+319 
-329 QVESGTKA
+329 VETQ
-337 ARPADPTEDGWKFK
+337 
-351 GWYISDDYIGEPFD
+351 
-365 FTTAI
+365 
-370 TENTTLYAKW
+370 
-380 AKTWTVTFDVN
+380 TVTFDVN
-391 GHGTAPDPQTVDI
+391 GHGTAPAPQTVDI
-404 GTKAVRPTDPAQTGW
+404 GTKAVRPADPVQTGW

-426 DKDCTAAYDFDSVVT
+426 DKDCTAAYDFDEEVT
-441 DNITLYAKWVKTVT
+441 KDITLYAKWVKTVT

-461 SYGTAPDSQT
+461 SYGTAPASQT

-525 VVFQTAHGT
+525 VVFQTAYGT
-534 APAEQKVALDGK
+534 APAEQKVALNGK

-585 YAKWNEIYTVTF
+585 YAKWNETYTVTF
-597 NVGGHGAAPTAQTV
+597 NVGDHGTAPTAQTV

-635 DEKCTARYDFD
+635 DERYTARYDFD

-708 LTRAS
+708 LTRES

-752 LSFSTVGLAA
+752 LSFSAVGLAA
-762 MGLKKR
+762 LGIQKR